1 MPSILL
7 DIFLILLPL
16 ESIAFGNRNW
26 IQKNILNT
34 KLWNITGR
42 KTKGGRKEN
51 LLRDRKGPK
60 SSYLII
66 YLGREG
72 YLLSAT
78 CEANIEN
85 TILAI
90 TFDGQLKL
98 NFVWNIHVIF
108 FSYTNIP
115 LLSSKVKQNITSWSK
130 YTRREKQFCK
140 NEFRIYSF
148 HIFIASVVV
157 AVRCYW
163 FSASSI

>member
-1 MPSILL
+1 MQANTLSLIHLQILQHSHY
-7 DIFLILLPL
+7 IIEKRFLVAFCNAFDFTWHLYNSTPLLL
-16 ESIAFGNRNW
+16 EIGTEYK
-26 IQKNILNT
+26 KNILNT
-34 KLWNITGR
+34 KLWNITGS
-42 KTKGGRKEN
+42 KTKGGQKEN

-98 NFVWNIHVIF
+98 NFVWNVHVIF
-108 FSYTNIP
+108 FSFIFTFA
-115 LLSSKVKQNITSWSK
+115 SH
-130 YTRREKQFCK
+130 FC
-140 NEFRIYSF
+140 
-148 HIFIASVVV
+148 A
-157 AVRCYW
+157 
-163 FSASSI
+163 

>member
-7 DIFLILLPL
+7 DTFIIPLPL

-66 YLGREG
+66 YLGRER

-98 NFVWNIHVIF
+98 NFVWNIHEIF
-108 FSYTNIP
+108 FSFTNIP
-115 LLSSKVKQNITSWSK
+115 LLRSKVKRNITKWNKS
-130 YTRREKQFCK
+130 TRREKHFLY
-140 NEFRIYSF
+140 YSF
-148 HIFIASVVV
+148 HIFISSVFV
-157 AVRCYW
+157 AVRWHW
-163 FSASSI
+163 FWASSIWWF

>member
-7 DIFLILLPL
+7 DIFIIPLPL
-16 ESIAFGNRNW
+16 ESIALEIGTENKQIFWTHFEHHRE
-26 IQKNILNT
+26 
-34 KLWNITGR
+34 

-66 YLGREG
+66 YLGRER

-98 NFVWNIHVIF
+98 NFVWNIHIIF
-108 FSYTNIP
+108 FSFTNIP
-115 LLSSKVKQNITSWSK
+115 LLRSKVKRNITKWNKS
-130 YTRREKQFCK
+130 TRREKQ
-140 NEFRIYSF
+140 IYKMCS
-148 HIFIASVVV
+148 IFIV
-157 AVRCYW
+157 
-163 FSASSI
+163 FTFP

>member
-34 KLWNITGR
+34 KLWNITWR

-66 YLGREG
+66 YLGRER

-108 FSYTNIP
+108 FHLQTSHFWARKWNGISQNETN
-115 LLSSKVKQNITSWSK
+115 L
-130 YTRREKQFCK
+130 RGGK
-140 NEFRIYSF
+140 NNFTKWVPYL
-148 HIFIASVVV
+148 
-157 AVRCYW
+157 
-163 FSASSI
+163 

>member
-7 DIFLILLPL
+7 DIFITPLLL

-66 YLGREG
+66 YLGRER

-108 FSYTNIP
+108 FSFTNIP
-115 LLSSKVKQNITSWSK
+115 LLRSKVNRISQNETNL
-130 YTRREKQFCK
+130 RGGK
-140 NEFRIYSF
+140 NNFTKMSS
-148 HIFIASVVV
+148 IFIVFT
-157 AVRCYW
+157 
-163 FSASSI
+163 FS